1 MKRFVAF
8 ALTAVALC
16 ATASAQQQPEKPAQ
30 PPLEPAP
37 KGFDT
42 KRADIKRG
50 QLQTLEYESKTA
62 GEKRKVV
69 VYTPPGYS
77 ADEKY
82 PVFYLLHGKGGNES
96 NWTKAGAAHVILD
109 NLYAD
114 KKLVPMIVV
123 MPNGTVPGKGL
134 GGDFES
140 ELLKDVM
147 PLIESK
153 FPVLA
158 DADHRALAG
167 LSMGG
172 MQSFNIGLKHPDKFG
187 YVGGFSAPIFGK
199 GGANSEGAKKLK
211 LLWVSC
217 GDTDTLFDGNKG
229 FHDALEAK
237 KVPHIWHVDKGAHT
251 FPVWKN
257 DLYLLA
263 PMVFREAK
271 TDDKKADD
279 KKADDKSGK

>member
-1 MKRFVAF
+1 MKRFAACAVVAA
-8 ALTAVALC
+8 ALSGAAVA
-16 ATASAQQQPEKPAQ
+16 QQPPELA
-30 PPLEPAP
+30 PAP
-37 KGFDT
+37 KGFDK
-42 KRADIKRG
+42 KRPDIERG
-50 QLQTLEYESKTA
+50 QVQTLEYDSTTA
-62 GEKRKVV
+62 KSKRKVV

-77 ADEKY
+77 ADKKY
-82 PVFYLLHGKGGNES
+82 PVFFLLHGKGGDES
-96 NWTKAGAAHVILD
+96 NWTKAGQAHVILD

-114 KKLVPMIVV
+114 KKVVPMIVV

-147 PLIESK
+147 PFIESK

-158 DADHRALAG
+158 DSEHRALAG

-172 MQSFNIGLKHPDKFG
+172 AQSYSIGLKHPDKFA

-199 GGANSEGAKKLK
+199 GGLVSSAEGAKKLR

-229 FHDALEAK
+229 FHEALDGK
-237 KVPHIWHVDKGAHT
+237 KVQHLWHVDKGAHT
-251 FPVWKN
+251 FAVWKN

-263 PMVFREAK
+263 PLLFREAK
-271 TDDKKADD
+271 EDEKKAGD
-279 KKADDKSGK
+279 K